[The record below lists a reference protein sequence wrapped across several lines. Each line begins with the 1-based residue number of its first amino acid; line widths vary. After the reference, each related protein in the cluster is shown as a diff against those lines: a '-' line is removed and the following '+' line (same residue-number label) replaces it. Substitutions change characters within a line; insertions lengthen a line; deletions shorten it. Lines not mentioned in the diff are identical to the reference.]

1 MKIGKWIGGGL
12 GWAFGGPIGALVGFA
27 LGSVL
32 DGGGAESNTQTKEQR
47 RVVQT
52 EPGDFGASLVVLA
65 SCVMKSDGKVLQ
77 SELSYVRSFLLKQ
90 FGTEKAKEYLL
101 ILREVLKRDVPVRDV
116 CFQIKQ
122 YMNLSSRLQ
131 LLHFL
136 FGIAAADG
144 AITEKEYRVLFSISG
159 YLGVSQQDYISI
171 KSMFVQSSSS
181 DYQIL
186 EITKDASDEELKKA
200 YRKMA
205 MKYHPDKVAHL
216 GEEVQKAAKEKF
228 QKVQKA
234 FENIKKSRGIV

>member
-32 DGGGAESNTQTKEQR
+32 DGGGAENNTQTKER
-47 RVVQT
+47 KRAVQT

-90 FGTEKAKEYLL
+90 FGAEKAKEYLL
-101 ILREVLKRDVPVRDV
+101 ILREVLKRDVPVREV

-144 AITEKEYRVLFSISG
+144 AISEKEYKVLFSISG
-159 YLGVSQQDYISI
+159 YLGVSQQDYLSI
-171 KSMFVQSSSS
+171 KSMFVQSSTS

-186 EITKDASDEELKKA
+186 EIAKDVNDEEVKKA

-216 GEEVQKAAKEKF
+216 GEEVQKAANEKF

-234 FENIKKSRGIV
+234 FENIKKSRGIA

>member
-12 GWAFGGPIGALVGFA
+12 GWAFGGPIGALLGFA

-32 DGGGAESNTQTKEQR
+32 DGSGSNENKQTSTKR
-47 RVVQT
+47 RAVQT
-52 EPGDFGASLVVLA
+52 EPGDFGVSMVVLA
-65 SCVMKSDGKVLQ
+65 ACVMKSDGKVLQ

-101 ILREVLKRDVPVRDV
+101 VLREVLKREVPVRDV

-131 LLHFL
+131 LIHFL

-144 AITEKEYRVLFSISG
+144 SISEKEFGVLYSISG
-159 YLGVSQQDYISI
+159 YLGISQQDYLSI
-171 KSMFVQSSSS
+171 KGMFAHSSTS

-186 EITKDASDEELKKA
+186 EITKEASDEEVKKA
-200 YRKMA
+200 YRRMA
-205 MKYHPDKVAHL
+205 MKYHPDKVSHL
-216 GEEVQKAAKEKF
+216 GEEVQKAANEKF
-228 QKVQKA
+228 QNVQKA
-234 FENIKKSRGIV
+234 FENIKKSRLMA

>member
-32 DGGGAESNTQTKEQR
+32 DGGGTESKTQAKER
-47 RVVQT
+47 RREVQT

-90 FGTEKAKEYLL
+90 FGAEKAKEYLL
-101 ILREVLKRDVPVRDV
+101 VLREVLKREVPIREV

-144 AITEKEYRVLFSISG
+144 AISEKEYRVLFSISG
-159 YLGVSQQDYISI
+159 YLGVSQQDYLSI
-171 KSMFVQSSSS
+171 KSMFVQSSTS

-186 EITKDASDEELKKA
+186 EITKDVNDEEVKKA

-216 GEEVQKAAKEKF
+216 GEEVQKAANEKF

-234 FENIKKSRGIV
+234 FENIKKSRGIA